1 MLQDLAAAFG
11 LLTRLPFGRLAP
23 DGTDYARAV
32 WAYPVAGAA
41 VGLLGAIAYAL
52 CARIGL
58 PPAIAAFWTLAAMV
72 LITGALHEDGLA
84 DTADGLGGGRTPQR
98 RLEIMRDSRI
108 GSFGALALMFSLL
121 IRGAAIAEIADPGD
135 VAAALIASGA
145 LGRAAIITV
154 LRMARP
160 ARPDGMAAAL
170 ADIPPGAAV
179 AGWAIAIAITA
190 LLLPART
197 GLLVLAAAAL
207 TGMIFARLARTRLG
221 GHTGDIL
228 GAAELTA
235 ECAVLSL
242 LAIP

>member
-1 MLQDLAAAFG
+1 
-11 LLTRLPFGRLAP
+11 
-23 DGTDYARAV
+23 
-32 WAYPVAGAA
+32 
-41 VGLLGAIAYAL
+41 
-52 CARIGL
+52 
-58 PPAIAAFWTLAAMV
+58 
-72 LITGALHEDGLA
+72 
-84 DTADGLGGGRTPQR
+84 
-98 RLEIMRDSRI
+98 
-108 GSFGALALMFSLL
+108 
-121 IRGAAIAEIADPGD
+121 
-135 VAAALIASGA
+135 
-145 LGRAAIITV
+145 
-154 LRMARP
+154 MARP

-170 ADIPPGAAV
+170 ADIPTGAAV